1 MDAWKVLSR
10 REMQAGFCWENLK
23 KRDNLGHLDVDGRL
37 MLKYILKDWE
47 GMDWIHLAQDTG
59 IFGYIDVM

>member
-1 MDAWKVLSR
+1 
-10 REMQAGFCWENLK
+10 MQAGFCWENLK
-23 KRDNLGHLDVDGRL
+23 KRDNLGHLDVAGRL

-47 GMDWIHLAQDTG
+47 GMDWIHLAQDMG